1 MNDQG
6 VQTLSEAI
14 PKHTPTNG
22 TRFDAGASERQGFA
36 TARARYATDASSLA
50 ACTSWPTRINEDKGR
65 TRKGCKGCHG
75 KGSTHEVERTTL
87 LPGNHT
93 RHQEA
98 PQRIGEAAGSVRRP
112 SRRRDRKRYRCRN
125 EPQGNRR
132 NVLEKPLREP
142 PPMLLRPA
150 HQGHSGLQDQDE
162 RSRQR
167 TRRWWWSFPVAG
179 WNGSNHGVALKS
191 TERVRQQLRKL
202 GAPCD
207 KAVRAPCVGTT
218 DVVAYP
224 TAQNFVDEQRR

>member
-1 MNDQG
+1 M
-6 VQTLSEAI
+6 SEAI
-14 PKHTPTNG
+14 PKHTTTNG

-98 PQRIGEAAGSVRRP
+98 PQRIGEAAGSVRKP
-112 SRRRDRKRYRCRN
+112 SCRRVRKRYRCWN

-162 RSRQR
+162 RSHPRRTDQAVVVVISSRGVERFQSRGGSQVHGASAATAAEAWRSMRQGGAG
-167 TRRWWWSFPVAG
+167 TMRWY
-179 WNGSNHGVALKS
+179 H
-191 TERVRQQLRKL
+191 
-202 GAPCD
+202 
-207 KAVRAPCVGTT
+207 
-218 DVVAYP
+218 
-224 TAQNFVDEQRR
+224 